1 LTNDKGVWLALSTLI
16 FKNIKRKKMSRTIV
30 HWTIKITWEDDTV
43 EYLDDI
49 PNWLANE
56 VEPYLDELENQ
67 HE

>member
-1 LTNDKGVWLALSTLI
+1 MYVR
-16 FKNIKRKKMSRTIV
+16 RKKMSRTIF
-30 HWTIKITWEDDTV
+30 HWTIKITWDDDTE
-43 EYLDDI
+43 EYLEDI

>member
-1 LTNDKGVWLALSTLI
+1 MYVR
-16 FKNIKRKKMSRTIV
+16 RKKMSRTIV
-30 HWTIKITWEDDTV
+30 HWTIKITWEAETV

-49 PNWLANE
+49 PNCLANE